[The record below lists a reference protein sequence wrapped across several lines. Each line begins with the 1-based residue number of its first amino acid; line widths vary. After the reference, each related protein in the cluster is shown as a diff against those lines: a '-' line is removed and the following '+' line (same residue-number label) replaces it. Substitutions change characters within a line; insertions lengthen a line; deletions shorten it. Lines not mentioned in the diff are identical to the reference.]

1 MERASMPKSSDSN
14 SSDAYPVLPD
24 GDAGFTVEAA
34 AMKFGPGMLAELG
47 NDARA
52 AGMRRVALF
61 TDPLVATI
69 APFGMA
75 LDSLKAA
82 GLDVV
87 VYDRCRV
94 EPTSASFLEAA
105 AFMRD
110 GGFDGCVSIGG
121 GSVIDTAKAANLYAT
136 HPADFLAYVN
146 KPLGEGRPVP
156 GPVKP
161 HIACPTTCGT
171 GSETTG
177 VAIFDHVERQVK
189 TGISSRHLRP
199 TLALVDPRTIDSLPP
214 GVIAS
219 TGFDVLTHAIESHTA
234 RPHRSRPRP
243 DAANPR
249 PPYQGANP
257 WSDIGSLQAIRLGGA
272 YLERAVNDPDDAEAR
287 DGLMFAATLAGL
299 AFGNAGVHIPHAMS
313 YSVAGMNHSFT
324 ALGYE
329 KAAPMVPHGISVVL
343 NAPAAFRFTGP
354 AAPERHLRAAE
365 ALGAETRG
373 MDPADGGAV
382 LAARLIAMMKA
393 THLPNGLSALGY
405 DADDIPGLV
414 RGAAA
419 QQRLLTIAPRPV
431 TEADLAALYADAMR
445 YW

>member
-1 MERASMPKSSDSN
+1 MAPAP
-14 SSDAYPVLPD
+14 DAYPIDPNGEV
-24 GDAGFTVEAA
+24 GFTVEAA
-34 AMKFGPGMLAELG
+34 RMKFGPGMLAELG
-47 NDARA
+47 GDAQGL
-52 AGMRRVALF
+52 GMQRVALF
-61 TDPLVATI
+61 TDPRVAAT
-69 APFGMA
+69 APFAAGLA
-75 LDSLKAA
+75 SLKAA

-87 VYDRCRV
+87 VFDACRV

-105 AFMRD
+105 AFAAD
-110 GGFDGCVSIGG
+110 GDFDGYVSIGG

-136 HPADFLAYVN
+136 YPAEFLAYVN

-177 VAIFDHVERQVK
+177 VAIFDHVEKQVK

-199 TLALVDPRTIDSLPP
+199 TLAVVDPRTIDSLPP
-214 GVIAS
+214 GAIAA

-234 RPHRSRPRP
+234 RPYRTRPRP
-243 DAANPR
+243 ENSTLR

-257 WSDIGSLQAIRLGGA
+257 WSDIGSLQAIRLGGHW
-272 YLERAVNDPDDAEAR
+272 LERAVNDPADAEAR
-287 DGLMFAATLAGL
+287 DALMFAATLAGL

-324 ALGYE
+324 ATGYE
-329 KAAPMVPHGISVVL
+329 AVDPMVPHGVSVVL

-354 AAPERHLRAAE
+354 AAPAAHLRAAD
-365 ALGAETRG
+365 ALGADTRG
-373 MDPADGGAV
+373 ASPEDGGEL
-382 LAARLIAMMKA
+382 LATRLIAMMRA
-393 THLPNGLSALGY
+393 TGLPNGLSALGY
-405 DADDIPGLV
+405 GEADIPGLV
-414 RGAAA
+414 TGASA

-431 TEADLAALYADAMR
+431 SDEDLRGLYAAAMR

>member
-1 MERASMPKSSDSN
+1 MAPAP
-14 SSDAYPVLPD
+14 DAYPIDPNGEV
-24 GDAGFTVEAA
+24 GFTVEAA
-34 AMKFGPGMLAELG
+34 RMKFGPGMLAELG
-47 NDARA
+47 GDAQA
-52 AGMRRVALF
+52 LGMRRVALF
-61 TDPLVATI
+61 TDPRVAAT
-69 APFGMA
+69 APFAAGLA
-75 LDSLKAA
+75 SLKAA

-87 VYDRCRV
+87 VFDACRV

-105 AFMRD
+105 AFAAD
-110 GGFDGCVSIGG
+110 GAFDGYVSIGG

-136 HPADFLAYVN
+136 YPAEFLAYVN

-177 VAIFDHVERQVK
+177 VAIFDHVEKQVK

-199 TLALVDPRTIDSLPP
+199 TLAVVDPRTIDSLPP
-214 GVIAS
+214 GAIAA

-234 RPHRSRPRP
+234 RPYRTRPRP
-243 DAANPR
+243 ENSTLR

-257 WSDIGSLQAIRLGGA
+257 WSDIGSLQAIRLGGQW
-272 YLERAVNDPDDAEAR
+272 LERAVNDPADSEAR
-287 DGLMFAATLAGL
+287 DALMFAATLAGL

-324 ALGYE
+324 ATGYE
-329 KAAPMVPHGISVVL
+329 AVDPMVPHGVSVVL

-354 AAPERHLRAAE
+354 AAPAAHLRAAD
-365 ALGAETRG
+365 ALGADTRG
-373 MDPADGGAV
+373 ASPEDGGEL
-382 LAARLIAMMKA
+382 LATRLIAMMRA
-393 THLPNGLSALGY
+393 TGLPNGLSALGY
-405 DADDIPGLV
+405 GESDIPGLV
-414 RGAAA
+414 TGASA

-431 TEADLAALYADAMR
+431 SDEDLRGLYRDAMR

>member
-1 MERASMPKSSDSN
+1 MPRA
-14 SSDAYPVLPD
+14 DAYPIDPS
-24 GDAGFTVEAA
+24 GEAGFTIDASS
-34 AMKFGPGMLAELG
+34 MKFGPGMLAELG
-47 NDARA
+47 GDARA
-52 AGMRRVALF
+52 FGMRRVALF
-61 TDPLVATI
+61 TDRWVAAI
-69 APFGMA
+69 APFEMA

-87 VYDRCRV
+87 VFDACRV

-105 AFMRD
+105 AFARD
-110 GGFDGCVSIGG
+110 GGFDGYISVGG

-177 VAIFDHVERQVK
+177 VAIFDHVERKVK

-199 TLALVDPRTIDSLPP
+199 TLSVVDPTTTYSLPP
-214 GVIAS
+214 GVVAA

-234 RPHRSRPRP
+234 RPFRTRPRP
-243 DAANPR
+243 GSPAER

-257 WSDIGSLQAIRLGGA
+257 WSDMGSLQAIRLGGA
-272 YLERAVNDPDDAEAR
+272 NLVRAVTDPDDRDAR
-287 DGLMFAATLAGL
+287 DALMFAASLAGL

-313 YSVAGMNHSFT
+313 YSVAGMNHSFV
-324 ALGYE
+324 AKGYE
-329 KAAPMVPHGISVVL
+329 KAEPMVPHGISVVL

-354 AAPERHLRAAE
+354 AAPQAHLRAAE
-365 ALGAETRG
+365 ALGADVRG
-373 MDPADGGAV
+373 VSHQDAGAV
-382 LAARLIAMMKA
+382 LAVRLIELMRA
-393 THLPNGLSALGY
+393 TGLPNGLSALGY
-405 DADDIPGLV
+405 GAADIPGLAK
-414 RGAAA
+414 GALA
-419 QQRLLTIAPRPV
+419 QQRLLSIAPLPV
-431 TEADLAALYADAMR
+431 SEEDLHALYKDAMR

>member
-1 MERASMPKSSDSN
+1 MAPVTN
-14 SSDAYPVLPD
+14 AYPIVPN
-24 GDAGFTVEAA
+24 GEVGFTVEAA
-34 AMKFGPGMLAELG
+34 RMKFGSGMLAELG
-47 NDARA
+47 DDARA
-52 AGMRRVALF
+52 LGMRRVALF
-61 TDPLVATI
+61 TDPRVAAT
-69 APFGMA
+69 APCAAGLA
-75 LDSLKAA
+75 SLKAA

-87 VYDRCRV
+87 VFDACRV

-105 AFMRD
+105 AFAAD
-110 GGFDGCVSIGG
+110 GGFDGYVSIGG

-136 HPADFLAYVN
+136 HPAPLLTYVN
-146 KPLGEGRPVP
+146 KPLGEGQPVP

-177 VAIFDHVERQVK
+177 VAIFDHVEKQVK

-199 TLALVDPRTIDSLPP
+199 TLAVVDPRTIDSLPP
-214 GVIAS
+214 GAIAA

-234 RPHRSRPRP
+234 RPYRTRPRP
-243 DAANPR
+243 ENSALR

-257 WSDIGSLQAIRLGGA
+257 WSDIGSLHAIRLGGEW
-272 YLERAVNDPDDAEAR
+272 LERAVNDPADAEAR
-287 DGLMFAATLAGL
+287 DALMFAATLAGL

-324 ALGYE
+324 ATGYE
-329 KAAPMVPHGISVVL
+329 AVDPMVPHGVSVVL

-354 AAPERHLRAAE
+354 AAPAAHLRAAE
-365 ALGAETRG
+365 ALGADTRG
-373 MDPADGGAV
+373 ASPEYGGEL
-382 LAARLIAMMKA
+382 LATRLIAMMRA
-393 THLPNGLSALGY
+393 TGLPNGLSALGY
-405 DADDIPGLV
+405 TDADIPGLV
-414 RGAAA
+414 TGAAA

-431 TEADLAALYADAMR
+431 SDDDLRGLYRDAMR

>member
-1 MERASMPKSSDSN
+1 MAPAP
-14 SSDAYPVLPD
+14 DAYPIDPNGEV
-24 GDAGFTVEAA
+24 GFTVEAA
-34 AMKFGPGMLAELG
+34 RMKFGPGMLAELG
-47 NDARA
+47 GDAQGL
-52 AGMRRVALF
+52 GMRRVALF
-61 TDPLVATI
+61 TDPRVAAT
-69 APFGMA
+69 APFAAGLA
-75 LDSLKAA
+75 SLKAA

-87 VYDRCRV
+87 VFDACRV

-105 AFMRD
+105 AFAAEGD
-110 GGFDGCVSIGG
+110 FDGYVSIGG

-136 HPADFLAYVN
+136 YPAEFLAYVN

-177 VAIFDHVERQVK
+177 VAIFDHVEKQVK

-199 TLALVDPRTIDSLPP
+199 TLAVVDPRTIDSLPP
-214 GVIAS
+214 GAIAA

-234 RPHRSRPRP
+234 RPYRTRPRP
-243 DAANPR
+243 ETSALR

-257 WSDIGSLQAIRLGGA
+257 WSDIGSLQAIRLGGQW
-272 YLERAVNDPDDAEAR
+272 LERAVNDPADSEAR
-287 DGLMFAATLAGL
+287 DALMFAATLAGL

-324 ALGYE
+324 ATGYE
-329 KAAPMVPHGISVVL
+329 AVDPMVPHGVSVVL

-354 AAPERHLRAAE
+354 AAPAAHLRAAD
-365 ALGAETRG
+365 ALGADTRG
-373 MDPADGGAV
+373 ASPEDGGDL
-382 LAARLIAMMKA
+382 LATRLIAMMRA
-393 THLPNGLSALGY
+393 TGLPNGLSALGY
-405 DADDIPGLV
+405 GEADIPGLV
-414 RGAAA
+414 TGASA

-431 TEADLAALYADAMR
+431 SDEDLRGLYRDAMR

>member
-1 MERASMPKSSDSN
+1 MPRA
-14 SSDAYPVLPD
+14 DAYPIDPS
-24 GDAGFTVEAA
+24 GETGFTIDASS
-34 AMKFGPGMLAELG
+34 MKFGPGMLAELG
-47 NDARA
+47 GDARMF
-52 AGMRRVALF
+52 GMRRVALF
-61 TDPLVATI
+61 TDPQVATI

-75 LDSLKAA
+75 LESLKAA

-87 VYDRCRV
+87 VFDACRV

-105 AFMRD
+105 AFARD
-110 GGFDGCVSIGG
+110 GNFDGYLSIGG

-146 KPLGEGRPVP
+146 RPLGEGRPVP

-177 VAIFDHVERQVK
+177 VAIFDHVERKVK

-199 TLALVDPRTIDSLPP
+199 NLSVVDPTTTYSLPP
-214 GVIAS
+214 GVVAA

-234 RPHRSRPRP
+234 RPFRTRPRP
-243 DAANPR
+243 GTPAER

-257 WSDIGSLQAIRLGGA
+257 WSDMGSLQAIRLGGA
-272 YLERAVNDPDDAEAR
+272 NLVRAVTDPDDRDAR
-287 DGLMFAATLAGL
+287 DALMFAASLAGL

-313 YSVAGMNHSFT
+313 YSVAGMNHSFV
-324 ALGYE
+324 AEGYE
-329 KAAPMVPHGISVVL
+329 TAEPMVPHGVSVVL

-354 AAPERHLRAAE
+354 AAPQAHLRAAE
-365 ALGAETRG
+365 ALGADVRG
-373 MDPADGGAV
+373 VSHQDAGAV
-382 LAARLIAMMKA
+382 LAARLIELMRA
-393 THLPNGLSALGY
+393 TGLPNGLSALGY
-405 DADDIPGLV
+405 GAADIPGLV
-414 RGAAA
+414 TGALA
-419 QQRLLTIAPRPV
+419 QQRLLSIAPLPV
-431 TEADLAALYADAMR
+431 GEEDLHALYKDAMR

>member
-1 MERASMPKSSDSN
+1 MIDSI
-14 SSDAYPVLPD
+14 AHPILPD
-24 GDAGFTVEAA
+24 GDTGFTVEAA
-34 AMKFGPGMLAELG
+34 SMKFGRGVLAELG
-47 NDARA
+47 NDAKGM
-52 AGMRRVALF
+52 GMRRVALF
-61 TDPLVATI
+61 TDPLVAGI
-69 APFGMA
+69 APFATA
-75 LDSLKAA
+75 LESLKAA

-94 EPTSASFLEAA
+94 EPTSASFLDAA
-105 AFMRD
+105 AFARD
-110 GGFDGCVSIGG
+110 GGFDGYISIGG
-121 GSVIDTAKAANLYAT
+121 GSVIDTAKAANLFAT

-177 VAIFDHVERQVK
+177 VAIFDHVEKQVK
-189 TGISSRHLRP
+189 TGISSRYLRP
-199 TLALVDPRTIDSLPP
+199 NLAVVDPATIDSLPP

-234 RPHRSRPRP
+234 RPYRTRPRP

-257 WSDIGSLQAIRLGGA
+257 WSDIGSLQAIRLGGQ
-272 YLERAVNDPDDAEAR
+272 YLERAVNDPSDEEAR
-287 DGLMFAATLAGL
+287 DALMFAATLAGL

-313 YSVAGMNHSFT
+313 YSVAGMNHNFT
-324 ALGYE
+324 AIGYE
-329 KAAPMVPHGISVVL
+329 KAEPMVPHGVSVVL

-354 AAPERHLRAAE
+354 AAPERHLRAAD
-365 ALGAETRG
+365 ALGADVR
-373 MDPADGGAV
+373 DVSPADGGAI

-405 DADDIPGLV
+405 SEADIPGLV
-414 RGAAA
+414 RGAIA

-431 TEADLAALYADAMR
+431 TEDDLRGLYADAMA